1 MIFKRVA
8 LIAGLLGG
16 AVFGSPQALAEDN
29 VGQPSPAQL
38 RAALLQ
44 PADLG
49 SDFVRRKIRYRK
61 PLLDRDYVHTKACA
75 QAVNRV
81 APLYRSKTATWIVR
95 GELAEGINQF
105 IVSGTASRTA
115 ALERAAKVMVRD
127 CAKGRA
133 ARLKKDPGA
142 TATITKLPVGKLGSG
157 MRYRLMEPRN
167 SDDPTMVVDMV
178 IIRVEN
184 TLIALEY
191 SCFYTEYDPDLTRS
205 AAKTAT
211 AKLQKALKQ

>member
-16 AVFGSPQALAEDN
+16 TIFVSPPALAEEN

-75 QAVNRV
+75 QAINRF
-81 APLYRSKTATWIVR
+81 APLYRSKAAIMIAR
-95 GELAEGINQF
+95 GELAEGITQF

-127 CAKGRA
+127 CAKGKA

-157 MRYRLMEPRN
+157 MRYRLTRTRTSE
-167 SDDPTMVVDMV
+167 DPTMVVDMV

-184 TLIALEY
+184 TLMALEY
-191 SCFYTEYDPDLTRS
+191 SCFYTEYDPDLTGA

-211 AKLQKALKQ
+211 AKLRKALKK

>member
-16 AVFGSPQALAEDN
+16 AVFVSPPALAEDN

-75 QAVNRV
+75 QAINRF
-81 APLYRSKTATWIVR
+81 APLYRSKTAIMIAR
-95 GELAEGINQF
+95 GELAEGITQF

-127 CAKGRA
+127 CAKGKA

-142 TATITKLPVGKLGSG
+142 TATITKLSVGKLGSG
-157 MRYRLMEPRN
+157 MRYRLTEPRN
-167 SDDPTMVVDMV
+167 SEDPTMVVDMV

-184 TLIALEY
+184 TLMALEY
-191 SCFYTEYDPDLTRS
+191 SCFYTEYDPDLTGA

-211 AKLQKALKQ
+211 AKLQKALKK